1 MKKLLLLC
9 LVALVI
15 TGCGGSETKK
25 EEQTKVEEKKPAKP
39 MTETEKLKQKA
50 KVSEAASIVGYD
62 GKKIHKQLDQIIDQ
76 SAEHKKMLEDA
87 GDL

>member
-9 LVALVI
+9 LAALVI
-15 TGCGGSETKK
+15 TGCGGSEPAK
-25 EEQTKVEEKKPAKP
+25 EKQTKVEDKKPVKP
-39 MTETEKLKQKA
+39 MTKTEKLKQKA
-50 KVSEAASIVGYD
+50 KVSEAASIIGYD
-62 GKKIHKQLDQIIDQ
+62 GKKIHKELDQIIDQ